1 MTLEILYISSIPS
14 PSEFNRIKTLF
25 KSGFIYGMNES
36 GYKFHTLI
44 LDGMRSRKDVN
55 ITSVVGRSVSI
66 NTHKG
71 LFWKKRKE
79 QKEEN
84 LCYDHIGFVN
94 IPLIKHI
101 MVGAGFFFRTLK
113 WLINTSGKERAI
125 VLDGAYVTVHPF
137 VFAARAFSKCH
148 VSAIFCDIY
157 EYMADVKDAS
167 STEKVSLLRRIVR
180 TITTSMYRKLDS
192 FVLLTEQMSPV
203 VNKLN
208 KPYIVMEGLV
218 DSNME
223 EVPNRFEEK
232 ESPKTIMYAG
242 ALRAQYG
249 LKNLVEGF
257 MAYDD
262 PNVRLSIYGAGDY
275 SEDIAAAAEKDG
287 RIHFGG
293 MISLPEVV
301 EKELYATLLVNSRPT
316 DMEFARYSFPSKNME
331 YMASG
336 TPLLTTRLPG
346 MPQEYYEYVYTIDG
360 NTPEDVTKALAR
372 VMSESSETLHE
383 KGMSARRFVL
393 DKKNNVVQSGRILS
407 LVSGKEFN

>member
-1 MTLEILYISSIPS
+1 MEILYISSIPS
-14 PSEFNRIKTLF
+14 PNEFNRIKTLF
-25 KSGFIYGMNES
+25 KGGYIYGMNES

-79 QKEEN
+79 STAEN
-84 LCYDHIGFVN
+84 LCYDHIGFIN
-94 IPLIKHI
+94 IPLVKHI
-101 MVGAGFFFRTLK
+101 MIGAGYFFRTLK

-148 VSAIFCDIY
+148 ASAIFCDIY

-167 STEKVSLLRRIVR
+167 STDKVSLLRRIVR
-180 TITTSMYRKLDS
+180 TITTSMYKKLDS

-218 DSNME
+218 DSNMV
-223 EVPNRFEEK
+223 EVPNRFEK
-232 ESPKTIMYAG
+232 KDSPKTIMYAG

-301 EKELYATLLVNSRPT
+301 EKELHATLMVNSRPT
-316 DMEFARYSFPSKNME
+316 YMEFARYSFPSKNME
-331 YMASG
+331 YMVSG

-360 NTPEDVTKALAR
+360 NTSEDVTEALAR
-372 VMSESSETLHE
+372 VMSESSETLYE

-393 DKKNNVVQSGRILS
+393 DKKNNIVQSGRILS
-407 LVSGKEFN
+407 LVLGKEFK

>member
-1 MTLEILYISSIPS
+1 MTLEILYISSVPS

-336 TPLLTTRLPG
+336 TPLLTTR
-346 MPQEYYEYVYTIDG
+346 
-360 NTPEDVTKALAR
+360 
-372 VMSESSETLHE
+372 
-383 KGMSARRFVL
+383 
-393 DKKNNVVQSGRILS
+393 
-407 LVSGKEFN
+407 